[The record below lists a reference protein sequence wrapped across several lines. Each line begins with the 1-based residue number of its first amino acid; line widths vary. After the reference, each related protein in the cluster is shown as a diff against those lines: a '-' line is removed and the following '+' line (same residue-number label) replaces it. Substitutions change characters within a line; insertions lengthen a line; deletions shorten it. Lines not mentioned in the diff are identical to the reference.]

1 MNYNQNFL
9 DDINQQ
15 LFPRDITDKNLRER
29 IFFLLRFQCRES
41 QPSHVEIAKQMSQ
54 TEPLQGVNCQTS
66 INTTVQNVIRRL
78 VEVFGEEMA
87 KDGVNT
93 APLIQ
98 RQRGK
103 KGAWEVVYQW
113 LWEDKFPRWQLD
125 WIWQGLVKQAD
136 SPADWIR
143 FTPVNPGDRKLVVP
157 LGKTREQPVIGLN
170 IPSMMHIDLECDAG
184 HLLLLNR
191 GSESQ
196 YIMCPSAAFAPRNR
210 LTGETILMPQL
221 GAMCEQDKIKFD
233 TPGKEEFLGIV
244 VNRWLEFPWL
254 KPNEEEPAPIWD
266 TERLHQLWVNLEGE
280 ENWRGFYQAFEVVE
294 V

>member
-15 LFPRDITDKNLRER
+15 LFPQNFTDKHLRER
-29 IFFLLRFQCRES
+29 IFFPLRFQRRKS
-41 QPSHVEIAKQMSQ
+41 QPSHLEIAKQMSQ

-87 KDGVNT
+87 NDGVNT
-93 APLIQ
+93 APLIKG
-98 RQRGK
+98 QRGK
-103 KGAWEVVYQW
+103 KGASDVVYQW
-113 LWEDKFPRWQLD
+113 LWEDKFPRWQLNS
-125 WIWQGLVKQAD
+125 IWQRLVKLAD

-157 LGKTREQPVIGLN
+157 VGKTREQPVIGVN

-191 GSESQ
+191 GGESQ
-196 YIMCPSAAFAPRNR
+196 YVMCPSAAFAPRNR

-221 GAMCEQDKIKFD
+221 GAMCEDMTFD
-233 TPGKEEFLGIV
+233 SLGKEEFLGIV

-254 KPNEEEPAPIWD
+254 DVNEEEPAPIWD

>member
-9 DDINQQ
+9 HDINQQ
-15 LFPRDITDKNLRER
+15 LFPRDITDKHLRER
-29 IFFLLRFQCRES
+29 ILFPLRFQRRES
-41 QPSHVEIAKQMSQ
+41 QLSHVKIAKQMSQ

-143 FTPVNPGDRKLVVP
+143 FTPVDTYHKKLVVP

-196 YIMCPSAAFAPRNR
+196 YVMCPSAAFAPRNL
-210 LTGETILMPQL
+210 LTGETIFMPQL
-221 GAMCEQDKIKFD
+221 GAMCENMTFD
-233 TPGKEEFLGIV
+233 SLGKEEFLGIV

-254 KPNEEEPAPIWD
+254 EPNEEEPAPIWD
-266 TERLHQLWVNLEGE
+266 TERLHQLWVNLEAE
-280 ENWRGFYQAFEVVE
+280 KNWRGFYQAFEVVE